1 MAHGAQGAI
10 PYALSMDPATV
21 ALWLLALILVLVGI
35 AGLVLPGLPG
45 APILFAGLFA
55 AAAAEDFSRVG
66 SWTLVALGVMA
77 ALTYAVDFG
86 ATALGAKRFGA
97 SRRAV
102 IGAALG
108 MLAGLFLGLVG
119 ILVGPFVGAVLGELS
134 KRRSLPEASR
144 AGFGATLGLAIGAAA
159 KLALAF
165 SMLGLFALVRFL
177 L

>member
-1 MAHGAQGAI
+1 MEPVTI
-10 PYALSMDPATV
+10 L
-21 ALWLLALILVLVGI
+21 LWLLALVLAAVGI

-55 AAAAEDFSRVG
+55 GAATDGFASVG
-66 SWTLVALGVMA
+66 TWTLVALGAMA

-86 ATALGAKRFGA
+86 AAALGAKRFGA

-119 ILVGPFVGAVLGELS
+119 VLVGPFVGAVLGELS
-134 KRRSLPEASR
+134 NRRSLPEAGR
-144 AGFGATLGLAIGAAA
+144 AGLGATLGLAIGAAA

-165 SMLGLFALVRFL
+165 SMLGLFAAVRFFS
-177 L
+177 